1 MSIFDGFLQAG
12 QYLYAA
18 MRRVFDNPA
27 NDFTEDTF
35 YQRELDYLLLWAY
48 YNGSMF
54 DKSARLINGF
64 GMTGWTFRSWDRYR
78 ANYNLYRNIR
88 LIYNP
93 TRRLVD
99 FYAGTI
105 YPGVLSEDG
114 DDLPDGVSLAIPF
127 SEDTTPE
134 LKSAIAQFWEWSNWQ
149 AKKSVEVRYGAALG
163 SVLVEVVDDFEK
175 GYVCAEIVWPGF
187 IWDLELDYS
196 GNVTSYVLQYSAKD
210 EDGFYL
216 YKKEVDINSFRYY
229 RNDIPYDYGQGTI
242 VPNIYGFIPAV
253 WIKHQDTGSD
263 HGSPCIAG
271 SMAKIDELNSL
282 ASHVHDQIHKVIGSP
297 MIMWSSGSIANLFP
311 TAKRG
316 PTSEF
321 VEPTGDQENVLMLK
335 GPPDGRIDSLAGNLV
350 LGDTLPVML
359 QLQSEIEDDN
369 PELTLYKKLRE
380 MSQVTGPAA
389 ARLVGDVSGRVTEC
403 QAIYDQYNIRLF
415 GMAVAIGGF
424 RANSGAWGILND
436 QQKKFLPFN
445 LDSYKAGDLEMAI
458 MPRPLLTPTK
468 LEKAQE
474 SQALWLGVQAGA
486 KAGVPLKLILAQEGW
501 TDEELAELDRVQ
513 QEEDAADQAK
523 FEQQQKVIAQNNP
536 PQQQQGNN
544 PQQSSNNPAN
554 QQNGK
559 QPVGTKG

>member
-1 MSIFDGFLQAG
+1 MSIFGGFLQAG

-35 YQRELDYLLLWAY
+35 YQRELDYMLLWAY

-93 TRRLVD
+93 CRRLVD

-114 DDLPDGVSLAIPF
+114 DDLPDGVTLAIPF
-127 SEDTTPE
+127 SEDTKPE
-134 LKSAIAQFWEWSNWQ
+134 LKAAVAQFWEWSNWQ

-163 SVLVEVVDDFEK
+163 SVLVEVVDDFEQ

-187 IWDLELDYS
+187 VWDLELDYS
-196 GNVTSYVLQYSAKD
+196 GNVTSYVIQYSAKD
-210 EDGFYL
+210 EEGFYL

-229 RNDIPYDYGQGTI
+229 RNDEPYDYGQGAV

-253 WIKHQDTGSD
+253 WIKHQDSGND

-282 ASHVHDQIHKVIGSP
+282 VSHVHDQIHKVIGAP
-297 MIMWSSGSIANLFP
+297 LIMWSSGSIANLFP

-321 VEPTGDQENVLMLK
+321 VEPTTDQEAILMLK
-335 GPPDGRIDSLAGNLV
+335 GPADGRLDSLVGNLA
-350 LGDTLPVML
+350 LGDTLPIIQQTL
-359 QLQSEIEDDN
+359 GEIEDDN
-369 PELTLYKKLRE
+369 PELTFYKQLRE

-389 ARLVGDVSGRVTEC
+389 SRLVGDVAGRVVEA
-403 QAIYDQYNIRLF
+403 QAVYDQFNIKLF
-415 GMAVAIGGF
+415 GMAVAIGGY
-424 RANSGAWGILND
+424 RANSGAWGPLSD

-468 LEKAQE
+468 QEKSQE
-474 SQALWLGVQAGA
+474 SLAMWQGVQAA
-486 KAGVPLKLILAQEGW
+486 VTAGVPLKLVLAQEGW
-501 TDEELAELDRVQ
+501 TDEEIAELEQVQ
-513 QEEDAADQAK
+513 QEEDAAQQAK
-523 FEQQQKVIAQNNP
+523 FEQQQKIMAQNQPPQQNAQNNP
-536 PQQQQGNN
+536 M
-544 PQQSSNNPAN
+544 QSSDNPAN
-554 QQNGK
+554 QQQK
-559 QPVGTKG
+559 QLVG

>member
-99 FYAGTI
+99 FYAGSI

-114 DDLPDGVSLAIPF
+114 DDLPDGVNLAIPF
-127 SEDTTPE
+127 SEDTKPE
-134 LKSAIAQFWEWSNWQ
+134 LKAAVAQFWEWSNWQ

-163 SVLVEVVDDFEK
+163 SVLVEVVDDFEQ

-196 GNVTSYVLQYSAKD
+196 GNVESYVLQYTAKD

-229 RNDIPYDYGQGTI
+229 RNDVPYDYGQGAI
-242 VPNIYGFIPAV
+242 VTNIYGFIPAV

-282 ASHVHDQIHKVIGSP
+282 VSHVHDQIHKVIGSP
-297 MIMWSSGSIANLFP
+297 LIMWSSGSIANLFP

-321 VEPTGDQENVLMLK
+321 VEPTTDQEAVLMLK
-335 GPPDGRIDSLAGNLV
+335 GPPDGRMDSLAGNLV
-350 LGDTLPVML
+350 LGDTLPIIQELMG
-359 QLQSEIEDDN
+359 EIEDDN
-369 PELTLYKKLRE
+369 PELTFYKQLRE

-389 ARLVGDVSGRVTEC
+389 SRIVGDVAGRVSES
-403 QAIYDQYNIRLF
+403 QAIYDQFNVRLF
-415 GMAVAIGGF
+415 QMAVAIGGH

-436 QQKKFLPFN
+436 QQKKFLPFDLN
-445 LDSYKAGDLEMAI
+445 SYKAGDLEMAI
-458 MPRPLLTPTK
+458 MPRPLLVPTK
-468 LEKAQE
+468 QE
-474 SQALWLGVQAGA
+474 RSNERLAMWTGVKMAVDAGA
-486 KAGVPLKLILAQEGW
+486 PLRFVLEQEGL
-501 TDEELAELDRVQ
+501 TDEELAEFDAAQ
-513 QEEDAADQAK
+513 KEEDTANQAK
-523 FEQQQKVIAQNNP
+523 FEQQQKLMAQNQP
-536 PQQQQGNN
+536 PQDNN
-544 PQQSSNNPAN
+544 N
-554 QQNGK
+554 QQNQDK
-559 QPVGTKG
+559 QNGQNNGQLQNAGV